1 MLLKISQISS
11 DIIFKR
17 LAYAKSL
24 KGWSQITTLIAD
36 LTYLVF
42 IDDKKVKNKNW
53 LGNWVIKML
62 VLCVFSQILLI

>member
-17 LAYAKSL
+17 FAYVKSL

-42 IDDKKVKNKNW
+42 KDDKKVMNKNSPIR
-53 LGNWVIKML
+53 G
-62 VLCVFSQILLI
+62 